1 MKEQKP
7 AANPG
12 VRVKDSVYFK
22 HPELGVTHG
31 VVAAVGEHGFT
42 ADSEEGNECGVPWGD
57 FVGHRKRSKRSVKV
71 IDQGEDGMMLEEEDG
86 SRVYFHG
93 RLADLQGG
101 GDELAKSFPGGVS
114 LALGQQFDFLLLT
127 DKSRIIADLAASGFT
142 VSAEYVRLT
151 FGDQF
156 SPVVVDTGRGIFGFG
171 SRASGG

>member
-42 ADSEEGNECGVPWGD
+42 ADSDEGNECGVPWGD
-57 FVGHRKRSKRSVKV
+57 FVGHRKRAKRTVKV
-71 IDQGEDGMMLEEEDG
+71 IDHGEDGMMLEEEDG

-93 RLADLQGG
+93 SLADLQAG
-101 GDELAKSFPGGVS
+101 GDELNKSFPGGVS
-114 LALGQQFDFLLLT
+114 LAGSQQFDSLALT
-127 DKSRIIADLAASGFT
+127 DKSRIVADLAAAGFV
-142 VSAEYVRLT
+142 VSADYVRAT
-151 FGDQF
+151 FGEQF
-156 SPVVVDTGRGIFGFG
+156 TARAPEPTRGIFGWNSPNG
-171 SRASGG
+171 R